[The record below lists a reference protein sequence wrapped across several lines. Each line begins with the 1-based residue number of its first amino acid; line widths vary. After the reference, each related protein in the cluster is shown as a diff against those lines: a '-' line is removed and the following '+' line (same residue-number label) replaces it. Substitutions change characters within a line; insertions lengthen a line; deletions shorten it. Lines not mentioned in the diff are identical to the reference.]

1 MDDDEI
7 RRIVIRGHRKV
18 IDHCRFLL
26 ASRNLREV
34 ERVTVESRLAI
45 EERALNDLLN
55 GVDDWRRQVA

>member
-18 IDHCRFLL
+18 IGHCRVLL
-26 ASRNLREV
+26 ASRNLRGA
-34 ERVTVESRLAI
+34 ERATVESRLAI

-55 GVDDWRRQVA
+55 GDDGRRQVA